1 MIAEL
6 VHLEIARGIAS
17 ITLDS
22 PDNRNALS
30 SPLRRELAGHLDT
43 ALGAPD
49 VRVVLLRHTGRVF
62 CSGMDLKEARGG
74 AADAQGVNEFPALLE
89 TLWSS
94 PKPVVVEVAGP
105 ARAGGVGIVAACDI
119 AIASTVATF
128 AFSEVRIG
136 VVPAVIS
143 VPILPRVERRAAH
156 ELLLT
161 GEVFDAERAE
171 RIGLVNRA
179 VAPEAL
185 HGEVARYVDMLLGGG
200 PRALAAT
207 KRLLVDDIGAALRD
221 RQAESAAH
229 FASDEG
235 QEGIRAFAEK
245 RAPAWV
251 PTS

>member
-1 MIAEL
+1 MTHEL
-6 VHLEIARGIAS
+6 VHLDIARGVAT

-22 PDNRNALS
+22 PANRNALS
-30 SPLRRELAGHLDT
+30 IQLRRELSAHLAT
-43 ALGAPD
+43 ALEDEGA
-49 VRVVLLRHTGRVF
+49 RVLVLAHTGRVF

-74 AADAQGVNEFPALLE
+74 DASGQGVNEFPALLE
-89 TLWSS
+89 ALWSS
-94 PKPVVVEVAGP
+94 PKPVVAQVAGP
-105 ARAGGVGIVAACDI
+105 ARAGGVGLVAACDI
-119 AIASTVATF
+119 AIASTDASF

-143 VPILPRVERRAAH
+143 VPVLPRLSRRAAH

-179 VAPEAL
+179 VVPDQLQE
-185 HGEVARYVDMLLGGG
+185 EVARYASMLAAGG

-207 KRLLVDDIGAALRD
+207 KRLLVSDIGSALRE
-221 RQAESAAH
+221 RQAESAVH

-251 PTS
+251 PAE